1 MVVYPNEGHMFYKL
15 ADARDYNL
23 RMLRWFER
31 WFAEKQ

>member
-1 MVVYPNEGHMFYKL
+1 VYPNEGHMFYKP